1 MTHSFIKFKMIL
13 QIQYI
18 NFYEQ
23 VSRYEQPE
31 ASAPFEGEQQACAMT
46 FFSFNTIWQLI
57 STEFVAVGQAVA
69 NDDFPFLF
77 HYFLLLYYSI
87 VSWLHCHKL

>member
-31 ASAPFEGEQQACAMT
+31 TSAPFEGEQQACAMT
-46 FFSFNTIWQLI
+46 FFSFNTI
-57 STEFVAVGQAVA
+57 
-69 NDDFPFLF
+69 
-77 HYFLLLYYSI
+77 
-87 VSWLHCHKL
+87 